1 MWRRVIERL
10 APGYRLLAPD
20 LRGFGWTAAPGD
32 GYDGETF
39 ARDQIALLDA
49 LDIERIRVIGHD
61 WGGWT
66 TFLLGLRYP
75 ERIERMVVLNVPHPW
90 PRPSLRGLGQL
101 PRAWYAAVNA
111 TPGIGPLVHRH
122 PAMPRT
128 ILRFGAPASTFTPD
142 EIELYADTF
151 REPERAHAM
160 SELYRYYHRVFLE
173 AIRGGFRSDRLA
185 VPTLLLFGTRD
196 RFISHRLIED
206 PGDRADDFHIELVPN
221 AGHFLVDEQP
231 ELVSHRANAFFSS

>member
-1 MWRRVIERL
+1 M
-10 APGYRLLAPD
+10 
-20 LRGFGWTAAPGD
+20 
-32 GYDGETF
+32 
-39 ARDQIALLDA
+39 
-49 LDIERIRVIGHD
+49 
-61 WGGWT
+61 
-66 TFLLGLRYP
+66 
-75 ERIERMVVLNVPHPW
+75 PH
-90 PRPSLRGLGQL
+90 
-101 PRAWYAAVNA
+101 
-111 TPGIGPLVHRH
+111 
-122 PAMPRT
+122 T

-231 ELVSHRANAFFSS
+231 EFVSHRANAFFSS